1 MGTCTYVISK
11 NCDKGDSLPA
21 FEILAQ
27 NEHRG
32 NLKVSYVAMVTV
44 KVFDV
49 TITVVRSETGRVRV
63 SLLVF
68 NYLLLLFIIIYY
80 FKIIFIKM
88 QCSK

>member
-1 MGTCTYVISK
+1 MGDPHYRTFDGQHFNFMGTCTYVISK
-11 NCDKGDSLPA
+11 NCDKGDSLPE

-63 SLLVF
+63 SLP
-68 NYLLLLFIIIYY
+68 IYY
-80 FKIIFIKM
+80 
-88 QCSK
+88 C